1 MLRVTRRGPEAVH
14 FVQKE
19 LEPGAS
25 VLLSLDWE
33 RRFDHMQ
40 QHSGPCPLPPVAP
53 SHRGTGQSHTVWAE
67 VGVSAQ
73 FVLPNLGRGKAELT
87 ALCPPA
93 VPGAAWEGKP
103 SVVCKPAARGA
114 GSKLSTHWGE
124 LRARRVALGS
134 HRLRGSSCLLRL
146 FPTTS
151 SSPTPPG
158 MSLGWFPNIVETSA
172 EKIHFG
178 REFFS
183 PCVQNSKPSLAHL
196 FQDSTSSL
204 PLQT

>member
-1 MLRVTRRGPEAVH
+1 M
-14 FVQKE
+14 QKE

-178 REFFS
+178 REFFF
-183 PCVQNSKPSLAHL
+183 PLCPKFKAVAC
-196 FQDSTSSL
+196 TSL
-204 PLQT
+204 PGQHLITAIADLMFGFKTTSW

>member
-1 MLRVTRRGPEAVH
+1 M
-14 FVQKE
+14 QKE

-158 MSLGWFPNIVETSA
+158 MSLDWFPNIVETSA